1 MADKMDDVDE
11 DLKYLR
17 EVAEQEAINRYTTA
31 EVKIDMGGV
40 NNTVSNDVDLDG
52 MIDRMGE
59 GLLEAMQSGAEEVH
73 PL

>member
-40 NNTVSNDVDLDG
+40 NNNVSSDVDLDG